1 MRSYSP
7 GFRPPR
13 PTPRLRQL
21 GPIALLNTIIANP
34 IECWTEEHFQ
44 KPIVVGGFPFARVA
58 VLNDPAAIRKVLV
71 ENPNAYRKGT
81 LERRVLSARLR
92 NGLAAVDGEQ
102 WASQRRTLAP
112 LFGRKTVIQFAPAM
126 ADAAAALVKRWHNRP
141 PGDAIDIK
149 IEMDALALDVLT
161 RSIFHAGLGGDP
173 EAVHAAMVS
182 FFATAGRIDLF
193 DLIGLPDTV
202 PRITQWR
209 MREVLRTFEQA
220 LDAAIANRR
229 SNLDE
234 HPADA
239 ARDVLD
245 TLLAAKD
252 PETERSMNDAE
263 VKANVLTFFFAGQES
278 TATAL
283 TWATYLLSQSPA
295 WSARV
300 TAEAERELSSPFDG
314 AADRLHET
322 RAVIDE
328 AMRLYPPFAGM
339 TRTASRR
346 DELAGRTIERGTM
359 IVISPYVLH
368 RHHLLW
374 DDPDLFDPGRFL
386 DGAPRKNDRYA
397 YLPFGVGPRMCIGAG
412 FALQEATIVL
422 ATIMKH
428 FTLTLTPGQSVWPL
442 QRFTLR
448 PRDPLLMIVKRRD

>member
-1 MRSYSP
+1 M
-7 GFRPPR
+7 
-13 PTPRLRQL
+13 
-21 GPIALLNTIIANP
+21 ALLNTIIANP

-44 KPIVVGGFPFARVA
+44 EPIVVGGFPFARVA
-58 VLNDPAAIRKVLV
+58 VLSDPTAIRKVLV
-71 ENPNAYRKGT
+71 ENPNAYRKGV
-81 LERRVLSARLR
+81 LERRILSARLR
-92 NGLAAVDGEQ
+92 NGLAAADGEQ

-112 LFGRKTVIQFAPAM
+112 LFGRKTVIELAPAV
-126 ADAAAALVKRWHNRP
+126 AETAATLVERWRNRSR
-141 PGDAIDIK
+141 GDALDILDIK

-173 EAVHAAMVS
+173 EAVHTAMVT
-182 FFATAGRIDLF
+182 FFAAAGRIDLF
-193 DLIGLPDTV
+193 DLIGLPDVV

-209 MREVLRTFEQA
+209 MRGVLRTFEQA
-220 LDAAIANRR
+220 LDAAIAQGRR
-229 SNLDE
+229 NLDQN
-234 HPADA
+234 PSDG
-239 ARDVLD
+239 ARDMLD
-245 TLLAAKD
+245 TLLAASD
-252 PETERSMNDAE
+252 PETGRGMSDAE

-283 TWATYLLSQSPA
+283 TWAIYLLSQSPE
-295 WSARV
+295 WSAQV
-300 TAEAERELSSPFDG
+300 TAEAERELSTPFDG
-314 AADRLHET
+314 AAERLNVT

-328 AMRLYPPFAGM
+328 AMRLYPPFAGV

-346 DELAGRTIERGTM
+346 DELAGRSIERGTM

-368 RHHLLW
+368 RHRLLW

-386 DGAPRKNDRYA
+386 DGAARKVDRYA

-428 FTLTLTPGQSVWPL
+428 FIFAIVPGQSVWPL

-448 PRDPLLMIVKRRD
+448 PRDPMMMTVQRRV